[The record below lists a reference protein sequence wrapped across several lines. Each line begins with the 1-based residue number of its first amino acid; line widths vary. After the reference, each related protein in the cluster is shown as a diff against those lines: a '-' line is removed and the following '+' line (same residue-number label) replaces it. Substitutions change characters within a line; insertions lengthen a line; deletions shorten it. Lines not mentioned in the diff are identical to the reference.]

1 MATKRVGKRTKL
13 TPRATISD
21 YDEVL
26 SGVVELL
33 EQARRTAARSVNAIM
48 TATYWEIGQRI
59 VEFEQGGEERAG
71 YGEQLL
77 EQLAEDLTKRFGRG
91 FSRQNLQQMRQF
103 YSAWP
108 SDRIRQTVSGGS
120 QRGARTEIP
129 QAVSAESERAAPLV
143 CRCAIR
149 NLRIY
154 ADCV

>member
-1 MATKRVGKRTKL
+1 MPTKRIGTRTKR
-13 TPRATISD
+13 TPRATIRD

-77 EQLAEDLTKRFGRG
+77 ERLAEDLTKRFGRG
-91 FSRQNLQQMRQF
+91 FSRQNLQ
-103 YSAWP
+103 
-108 SDRIRQTVSGGS
+108 
-120 QRGARTEIP
+120 
-129 QAVSAESERAAPLV
+129 
-143 CRCAIR
+143 
-149 NLRIY
+149 
-154 ADCV
+154 